1 MAIYEYYCPDCEK
14 IFELMRPI
22 SEAHEKAK
30 CPTCGREC
38 ERLISSFAS
47 EAGSYVRPGKEP
59 FRKLPIKGEGKG
71 S

>member
-14 IFELMRPI
+14 I
-22 SEAHEKAK
+22 
-30 CPTCGREC
+30 CGREC